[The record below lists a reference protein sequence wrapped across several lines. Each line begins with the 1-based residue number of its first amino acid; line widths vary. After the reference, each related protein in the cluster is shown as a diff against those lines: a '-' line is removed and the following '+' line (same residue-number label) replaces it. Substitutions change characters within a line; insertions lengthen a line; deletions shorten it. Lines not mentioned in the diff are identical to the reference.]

1 MPLVFPITGRPAK
14 IVRRTPRSAA
24 GPLAGLPV
32 VDETDPVGEE
42 RVQRGNLLLWHLLER
57 WLCPREVTFC
67 SGICSSG
74 GFAPGGPADRGSA
87 PQFLRI
93 LRTGKTSGVRAP
105 SRPPSHHCLQATR
118 LQRQTDYKSG
128 PRR

>member
-1 MPLVFPITGRPAK
+1 MVAVSHDSMGAPGCYFRGWPLAGYQHGEKHAATAKLTPETNTATTTQMPDFEAFLILTPM
-14 IVRRTPRSAA
+14 PRSAA

-42 RVQRGNLLLWHLLER
+42 RFQGGNLLLWHWLER

-74 GFAPGGPADRGSA
+74 GFAPGR
-87 PQFLRI
+87 
-93 LRTGKTSGVRAP
+93 
-105 SRPPSHHCLQATR
+105 
-118 LQRQTDYKSG
+118 
-128 PRR
+128 